1 MSINYRKNRKTGNGL
16 HATASNAFQSR
27 LTATDLDESLLQVF
41 LAPNK
46 KKRCN
51 IDLCLLARMSKRSN
65 FVTINSANLPQM
77 QSSTASTRIAPP
89 PEEIGSVWETK
100 YSAEEVSLYVCLAEA
115 QPVAIVVDDDKLAG
129 MVGVL
134 KLLLSPTTNC
144 FGVSIKTQRQQASKQ
159 IRKNISLGQGVLVVT
174 PETAL
179 FAQSC
184 FPPGVKCKTLLH
196 IAGVESRDNWRKRS
210 MLLLSTSSASAS
222 STSGPDSFSIDEISS
237 LGKQIVMVGP
247 KSKASLYQ
255 NSTLQSQYP
264 FKKPAMSAIQ
274 ARIATARKLY
284 AATSE
289 ASGVWRP
296 SVTEHLDGDQAQA
309 GDTDEWKRGV
319 AGRIEALRAK
329 LKILASLPISGLSNS
344 NMNQQPSMESFC
356 PPAPQHY
363 HDSHAT
369 RRVKM
374 EILGM
379 LHAPSKIEVEKQ
391 TESGG
396 RSLAA
401 TKWMDGASGQNN
413 GHPWA
418 SVRYGAS
425 CDCCARDVREVVEA
439 LRDYVD
445 SKAGRKLPKRENE
458 VELATPRLKKTL
470 KRCRVVAFGWRPSVF
485 GDGEEWGGRYG

>member
-1 MSINYRKNRKTGNGL
+1 
-16 HATASNAFQSR
+16 
-27 LTATDLDESLLQVF
+27 
-41 LAPNK
+41 
-46 KKRCN
+46 
-51 IDLCLLARMSKRSN
+51 MSKRSS
-65 FVTINSANLPQM
+65 FVTINPANLPP
-77 QSSTASTRIAPP
+77 ANLPPPNGSTRTAPP
-89 PEEIGSVWETK
+89 PSEIGSVWETK
-100 YSAEEVSLYVCLAEA
+100 YSAEEVSLYVCLAES
-115 QPVAIVVDDDKLAG
+115 QPVAIVVDEDKLAG
-129 MVGVL
+129 LAGVL

-144 FGVSIKTQRQQASKQ
+144 FGVSVKTQRQQASKQ
-159 IRKNISLGQGVLVVT
+159 IRKSISHNQGVLVVT

-184 FPPGVKCKTLLH
+184 FSPGVKCKTLLH

-210 MLLLSTSSASAS
+210 MLLLPPTSASAYS
-222 STSGPDSFSIDEISS
+222 SSSGPDSFSIDDISS
-237 LGKQIVMVGP
+237 LGKQIVMVNP
-247 KSKASLYQ
+247 QNKASCCARDATT
-255 NSTLQSQYP
+255 TLQSRSQYP
-264 FKKPAMSAIQ
+264 FMKPAMSAIQ

-289 ASGVWRP
+289 ASGVWKP
-296 SVTEHLDGDQAQA
+296 SVSDLDGDQVQA
-309 GDTDEWKRGV
+309 GGDAHELKRGI

-329 LKILASLPISGLSNS
+329 LKILASLPISGLAE
-344 NMNQQPSMESFC
+344 NQQPSSQPAAD
-356 PPAPQHY
+356 PPRNQHSN
-363 HDSHAT
+363 HDSHTT

-391 TESGG
+391 VESG

-401 TKWMDGASGQNN
+401 TKWMDGALGQNN

-485 GDGEEWGGRYG
+485 GEGEEWGGRYG